1 MSDDRRKKNSP
12 EKQRTRLPDG
22 TWGFYMGETGGK
34 QNRMPS
40 HSAPQRARPD
50 ANDGGKRKFFPPLSL
65 NAKERL
71 EAEERKKKIRERRAA
86 ATAESRKKVA
96 ERAPENKKFYHV
108 ILDRLNIWRFGISVN
123 LDSLIKA
130 LIIGSL
136 IVVFAMLQITVFS
149 KLRPFGATP
158 DLMLPLV
165 VAIGVTEGERWGGVT
180 GLAAAFIIECL
191 GSAGI
196 TLLPLLYVPCGFIA
210 GVLGTYYMRD
220 SIALRVLF
228 TVASGLLRSAVTL
241 IYVYITFNSPAF
253 SEVIGKVIAP
263 EYLSTVVFAILPH
276 VAAWLAMKPYHKTR
290 AERVE

>member
-1 MSDDRRKKNSP
+1 MSDDRRKRNAS
-12 EKQRTRLPDG
+12 EKQRMRLPDG
-22 TWGFYMGETGGK
+22 TWGFYMGETGGQQK
-34 QNRMPS
+34 RTPS
-40 HSAPQRARPD
+40 HSAPQRAVSDTND
-50 ANDGGKRKFFPPLSL
+50 AGKHKLFPSLSL

-71 EAEERKKKIRERRAA
+71 EAEERKKSIRARRAA
-86 ATAESRKKVA
+86 ATAENRKKIA

-108 ILDRLNIWRFGISVN
+108 ILDRLNMWRLGISVN
-123 LDSLIKA
+123 LDSLVKA
-130 LIIGSL
+130 LIIGAL
-136 IVVFAMLQITVFS
+136 IIVFSMLQITVFS

-165 VAIGVTEGERWGGVT
+165 VAIGITEGERWGGVS

-220 SIALRVLF
+220 SLALRALF
-228 TVASGLLRSAVTL
+228 TALSGLLRSAVTL
-241 IYVYITFNSPAF
+241 IYVYVSFNSPSF

-263 EYLSTVVFAILPH
+263 EYLSTVVFAVLPH

>member
-1 MSDDRRKKNSP
+1 MSDDRRNKKMP
-12 EKQRTRLPDG
+12 EKQRVRLPDG
-22 TWGFYMGETGGK
+22 TWGFYMGETGGQK
-34 QNRMPS
+34 RTPPHN
-40 HSAPQRARPD
+40 ALQRTRTD
-50 ANDGGKRKFFPPLSL
+50 TNESEKRKLFPSLSL

-71 EAEERKKKIRERRAA
+71 EAEERKKSIRAHRAA
-86 ATAESRKKVA
+86 ATAESRKKIP

-108 ILDRLNIWRFGISVN
+108 IFDRLNIWRLGISVN
-123 LDSLIKA
+123 LDSLVKS
-130 LIIGSL
+130 LIIGAL
-136 IVVFAMLQITVFS
+136 IVVFSMLQITVFS

-165 VAIGVTEGERWGGVT
+165 VAIGITEGERWGGVS

-228 TVASGLLRSAVTL
+228 TAVSGLLRAVVTL

-263 EYLSTVVFAILPH
+263 EYLSTVVFAALPQF
-276 VAAWLAMKPYHKTR
+276 AAWLAMKPYHKTR